1 MPKIITPTVGRRLH
15 YWPSADDLVGAN
27 EPPMQSLNPA
37 VPMDAGVVFVHN
49 DRCVNLIVTDH
60 RGNTS
65 RRMFVPLVQEGDV
78 YVAEAARCEW
88 MDYQRSQADKH
99 AAQPAK
105 PLLLEGAEHRHP
117 ENKEFADAL
126 QGRALLL
133 RVSGRPLTSTQADK
147 ARVILHHIDGLLS
160 ALNA

>member
-49 DRCVNLIVTDH
+49 DRMVNLIVTDH
-60 RGNTS
+60 LGNTA
-65 RRMFVPLVQEGDV
+65 RRRYVHLVQEGDV
-78 YVAEAARCEW
+78 YVTEAARCEW
-88 MDYQRSQADKH
+88 MDYQRTQADKH
-99 AAQPAK
+99 TTDPAK
-105 PLLLEGAEHRHP
+105 PLLLESAEHKHP

-133 RVSGRPLTSTQADK
+133 RLSGKPLTGTQVDK

-160 ALNA
+160 ALTA